1 MTAWIDLELTS
12 FTLFLG
18 ASLISILMPGP
29 AVLYVLANGLGR
41 GTMGSIAAAC
51 GTTAGVSVHVAAAAA
66 GVAVILHAS
75 AVLFSAVKLAGAAY
89 LLYLAWR
96 TLRSRQVFVPT
107 GSTGRLGWGRIFWAG
122 FGINILNPKVS
133 VFFLAFLPQFVGAE
147 GAAVAGQMLVLGAV
161 FMAMTL
167 VIFLLY
173 GLLAAQLRA
182 AVLARPRIGDVIR
195 WCFASLFAALGLR
208 LALAQR

>member
-1 MTAWIDLELTS
+1 MPFDLAS
-12 FTLFLG
+12 CSLFLG

-41 GTMGSIAAAC
+41 GMGGGVAAAC
-51 GTTAGVSVHVAAAAA
+51 GTTAGVSVHVVAAAA
-66 GVAVILHAS
+66 GVAALLHAS

-96 TLRSRQVFVPT
+96 TLRARQVFVPQGT
-107 GSTGRLGWGRIFWAG
+107 VSAAGWGRVFWTG
-122 FGINILNPKVS
+122 FGVNILNPKVS
-133 VFFLAFLPQFVGAE
+133 VFFLAFLPQFANADG
-147 GAAVAGQMLVLGAV
+147 GSGAGQMLILGAV

-167 VIFLLY
+167 VVFLLY
-173 GLLAAQLRA
+173 GLLAVQLRA
-182 AVLARPRIGDVIR
+182 AVIARPRIGDAIR
-195 WCFASLFAALGLR
+195 WGFASLFAALGLR

>member
-1 MTAWIDLELTS
+1 MEVELTN
-12 FTLFLG
+12 FALFVG

-41 GTMGSIAAAC
+41 GTAGSVAAAC
-51 GTTAGVSVHVAAAAA
+51 GTTAGVSVHVVAAAA
-66 GVAVILHAS
+66 GVAAILHAS

-96 TLRSRQVFVPT
+96 TLRSRQVFLPT
-107 GSTGRLGWGRIFWAG
+107 GSKAPVGWGRIFWTG

-133 VFFLAFLPQFVGAE
+133 VFFLAFLPQFVSTD
-147 GAAVAGQMLVLGAV
+147 GAAVAGQMLALGAV

-182 AVLARPRIGDVIR
+182 VVLARPRIGDAIR

>member
-1 MTAWIDLELTS
+1 MTFDPTS
-12 FTLFLG
+12 FSLFLG
-18 ASLISILMPGP
+18 ASLVSILMPGP

-41 GTMGSIAAAC
+41 GRGGSVAAAC
-51 GTTAGVSVHVAAAAA
+51 GTTAGVSVHVLAAAA
-66 GVAVILHAS
+66 GVAAILHAS
-75 AVLFSAVKLAGAAY
+75 AVLFSIVKYAGAAY
-89 LLYLAWR
+89 LIYLAWR
-96 TLRSRQVFVPT
+96 TLRSRAVFMPD
-107 GSTGRLGWGRIFWAG
+107 GRSTPAGWRRIFWAG

-133 VFFLAFLPQFVGAE
+133 VFFLAFLPQFASAE
-147 GAAVAGQMLVLGAV
+147 SGSVAAQMLVLGAV

-167 VIFLLY
+167 VIFVLY

-182 AVLARPRIGDVIR
+182 VVVARPRIGDAVR

>member
-1 MTAWIDLELTS
+1 MEVELTN
-12 FTLFLG
+12 FALFVG

-41 GTMGSIAAAC
+41 GTAGSVAAAC
-51 GTTAGVSVHVAAAAA
+51 GTTAGVSVHVVAAAA
-66 GVAVILHAS
+66 GVAAILHAS

-107 GSTGRLGWGRIFWAG
+107 GRTAPVGWGRIFWAG

-133 VFFLAFLPQFVGAE
+133 VFFLAFLPQFVSAD

-182 AVLARPRIGDVIR
+182 VVLARPRIGDAIR

>member
-1 MTAWIDLELTS
+1 MVFDLTS
-12 FTLFLG
+12 LTLFLG

-41 GTMGSIAAAC
+41 GAAGSVAAAC
-51 GTTAGVSVHVAAAAA
+51 GTTAGVSVHVVAAAA
-66 GVAVILHAS
+66 GVAAILHAS
-75 AVLFSAVKLAGAAY
+75 AVLFSVVKFAGAAY

-96 TLRSRQVFVPT
+96 TLRSRQSFVPQ
-107 GSTGRLGWGRIFWAG
+107 GSATPAAWGRIFWAG

-133 VFFLAFLPQFVGAE
+133 VFFLAFLPQFASAE
-147 GAAVAGQMLVLGAV
+147 GGSVAGQMLVLGAM

-173 GLLAAQLRA
+173 GLSAAQLRA
-182 AVLARPRIGDVIR
+182 AVLARPRIGDAIR